1 MQVRSVMAASVFALL
16 LGGCAGHNQAI
27 GGLGGAAVGGLVGA
41 QFGSGHGQIAAA
53 TAGALIGGVV
63 GSGIGAS
70 LDEAERLRHM
80 QAQQQAAQAI
90 AWNQPTADRPGGGS
104 AAGLMPPRYPSAA
117 AGQHCR
123 EYWQDVMI
131 DGRPQASYGTACRNA
146 DGSWQIQ

>member
-1 MQVRSVMAASVFALL
+1 MRVRSVMAASVFALL
-16 LGGCAGHNQAI
+16 LGGCAGHNQAV

-41 QFGSGHGQIAAA
+41 QFGSGHGKIAAA
-53 TAGALIGGVV
+53 TAGALVGGLV

-90 AWNQPTADRPGGGS
+90 AWNQPAGRPAGANPVGLTPQRHPN
-104 AAGLMPPRYPSAA
+104 AAP
-117 AGQHCR
+117 GQHCR

-131 DGRPQASYGTACRNA
+131 DGRPQPSYGTACLNG